1 MFRFAEPEYLYGLLL
16 LPLLIAL
23 AAWSEIRARKR
34 MKRFGEW
41 QLLSQL
47 TEGMSVTRTR
57 IKGLL
62 LILSVALAVVML
74 ARPQYGTHVDTT
86 ERRGIEAVI
95 ALDVSNSMMA
105 TDVTPNRLERA
116 KMLVSNL
123 ADKMTDDKVGLNVF
137 AGDAY
142 IQLPITNDYV
152 SAKMFLDAINPG
164 MVGVQGTNLAEAI
177 NLASKSFTQ
186 TEGVGKAIIV
196 ITDGENHEP
205 GAEEAAREAA
215 KAGRN
220 IFILGI
226 GTPEGSPIPT
236 PDGYLQD
243 QSGQTVVTKL
253 NEAMCR
259 ELAEAGKGTY
269 IHVDNS
275 IAAQDRLN
283 AALDQLAKKEMET
296 PVYSEFDEQF
306 QAVALVLLIVLL
318 AELFML
324 ECENPLFK
332 KLKLFRK

>member
-1 MFRFAEPEYLYGLLL
+1 
-16 LPLLIAL
+16 
-23 AAWSEIRARKR
+23 
-34 MKRFGEW
+34 
-41 QLLSQL
+41 
-47 TEGMSVTRTR
+47 
-57 IKGLL
+57 
-62 LILSVALAVVML
+62 
-74 ARPQYGTHVDTT
+74 
-86 ERRGIEAVI
+86 
-95 ALDVSNSMMA
+95 MMA

-123 ADKMTDDKVGLNVF
+123 VDKMTDDKVGLNVF

-283 AALDQLAKKEMET
+283 AALDQLAQKEMET

-324 ECENPLFK
+324 ECENPLLK

>member
-123 ADKMTDDKVGLNVF
+123 VDKMTDDKVGLNVF

-226 GTPEGSPIPT
+226 CP
-236 PDGYLQD
+236 
-243 QSGQTVVTKL
+243 
-253 NEAMCR
+253 
-259 ELAEAGKGTY
+259 
-269 IHVDNS
+269 
-275 IAAQDRLN
+275 
-283 AALDQLAKKEMET
+283 
-296 PVYSEFDEQF
+296 
-306 QAVALVLLIVLL
+306 
-318 AELFML
+318 
-324 ECENPLFK
+324 
-332 KLKLFRK
+332 